1 MCLHARA
8 EGEGEGGAPVAR
20 GCDRFSWPDKQI
32 PGRIIF
38 TELTRDLTPGGGGSS
53 VTAQLLHQSRILVSR
68 ENVGGPGGLGLVTG
82 SELVFIIILV
92 SRPDANI
99 AECNL
104 RHLGG
109 L

>member
-1 MCLHARA
+1 M
-8 EGEGEGGAPVAR
+8 AR

-38 TELTRDLTPGGGGSS
+38 TELTRDLTPGGRRKLGHSS
-53 VTAQLLHQSRILVSR
+53 AAASISDLGLWRKCGWAL
-68 ENVGGPGGLGLVTG
+68 GLGLVTR